1 MIDGL
6 AESLTTTGAEP
17 ARRHPTAHV
26 ALWTALALSSTT
38 WGCTS
43 YEPASDTLE
52 LTGLSVMPE
61 SGSWAC
67 LQAGTLAPPRPVFSD
82 TADRVVY
89 SVQIVDLST
98 GQIYPD
104 ASVRACGVTDI
115 NCESPV
121 TSMLSVDA
129 EGWVD
134 LPLFRNFT
142 GYLEVRSADAVPLI
156 FYLSEPIQEST
167 VEYPLALVSLAS
179 LGPLVQLLGV
189 PFEPDSGVLAVRAFD
204 CQGSPASGV
213 SLSTESDGATWYFV
227 DGLPTRMSAVT
238 GADGLAGIVNV
249 DPGLAVVELAA
260 QNGVS
265 IDGPQSVV
273 MRPGWMS
280 AIFVRPAAGVRAPE

>member
-1 MIDGL
+1 
-6 AESLTTTGAEP
+6 
-17 ARRHPTAHV
+17 
-26 ALWTALALSSTT
+26 
-38 WGCTS
+38 
-43 YEPASDTLE
+43 
-52 LTGLSVMPE
+52 
-61 SGSWAC
+61 
-67 LQAGTLAPPRPVFSD
+67 
-82 TADRVVY
+82 
-89 SVQIVDLST
+89 
-98 GQIYPD
+98 
-104 ASVRACGVTDI
+104 VTDI

-142 GYLEVRSADAVPLI
+142 GYLEVRSAEAVPLL
-156 FYLSEPIQEST
+156 FYLSEPIEEST
-167 VEYPLALVSLAS
+167 VEYPLALVSVAS

-213 SLSTESDGATWYFV
+213 ALSTESDGATWYFV
-227 DGLPTRMSAVT
+227 DGLPTRMSSVT

-249 DPGLAVVELAA
+249 DPGLAVVELAT

-273 MRPGWMS
+273 IRSGWMS
-280 AIFVRPAAGVRAPE
+280 AIFVRPAAGARAPE

>member
-1 MIDGL
+1 VPI
-6 AESLTTTGAEP
+6 SRVPISRVPISRVPISRVPSGA
-17 ARRHPTAHV
+17 
-26 ALWTALALSSTT
+26 ALALAFMA

-43 YEPASDTLE
+43 YEPASDTIE
-52 LTGLSVMPE
+52 LTALSSTAS
-61 SGSWAC
+61 SGNWAC
-67 LQAGTLAPPRPVFSD
+67 LQPGTQAAPRPVFSE
-82 TADRVVY
+82 TVDRVVY

-104 ASVRACGVTDI
+104 ASVRACGVADI

-121 TSMLSVDA
+121 TDTMSVDA

-134 LPLFRNFT
+134 VPLFRNFT
-142 GYLEVRSADAVPLI
+142 GYLEVRSEDAVPVL
-156 FYLSEPIQEST
+156 FYLSEPIQQST
-167 VEYPLALVSLAS
+167 VEYPLAIVSLAS

-189 PFEPDSGVLAVRAFD
+189 PFEADSGVLAVRVFD
-204 CQGSPASGV
+204 CQGNPADGV
-213 SLSTESDGATWYFV
+213 SLSTESDGVTWYFV
-227 DGLPTRMSAVT
+227 DGLPTRMGSGT

-265 IDGPQSVV
+265 IGGAQSVV
-273 MRPGWMS
+273 IRPGWMS